1 MQTLLN
7 ITKACFSSGTKFAVG
22 EMVIVLSFKLA
33 FTVIVVVV
41 DIKNSPQLFR
51 KKKKQSFKKAI
62 AYFQFQ
68 VPDLRLKL
76 QTSLYLHCL
85 K

>member
-51 KKKKQSFKKAI
+51 KKKSNHSRKPLLTFNSK
-62 AYFQFQ
+62 
-68 VPDLRLKL
+68 
-76 QTSLYLHCL
+76 CL
-85 K
+85 I